1 MYYSVL
7 PDRPMPNQTIY
18 ITNPGNTA
26 LCNLFNSV
34 LDWVVAIYYEAG
46 SQKYNNLPN
55 TRNGASNSVL
65 DWLYQKR
72 NHMVDRYYTTLC
84 LIL

>member
-55 TRNGASNSVL
+55 TRNCASN
-65 DWLYQKR
+65 D
-72 NHMVDRYYTTLC
+72 DRTTQVNIVQLC
-84 LIL
+84 TGLGCGNIL